1 MKKIYCLFALF
12 FLVPITGFSEDLLQ
26 VYHQAQHNDP
36 TFKAAESHWLA
47 LRQQVPIKRAALL
60 PNLTST
66 GSVQR
71 QHIEQDFIVDTD
83 IDTTVTQFQLNLSQ
97 PIFNYTA
104 WMQYQQAQAVVRQAQ
119 ANYYAAAED
128 LMIRTSQ
135 AYFDV
140 LQAYELLQ
148 ISKAQT
154 RSLEKQYNLVSKQF
168 KLRLI
173 TITGVQQVKTSLDTA
188 IQQEIVSKNDLTDKL
203 ENLRKITGIYYTCLK
218 GLKNQPPLIAPTPRD
233 INAWVYTS
241 GLQNFNVQA
250 AKFETQA
257 AHENIKAQFGNHL
270 PVINGTASYN
280 YTRESDY
287 QLSLFAEQTVP
298 LTTQT
303 STIGIQANL
312 PIYQGGLVNAQTR
325 EAAFQFGEASAK
337 REETFRK
344 ALANTR
350 QSYLGVMSGIGKLNV
365 DRETVISSNASLQS
379 TMAGYRLGTNTVIDV
394 LTQQSVWYQS
404 QITNVVDQYQYL
416 NSILNLKEGAG
427 TLNGCDIAVVNSW
440 LNKNIDLSEFN
451 FNIHEI
457 TYPTTTPTPV
467 L

>member
-1 MKKIYCLFALF
+1 MKKIYYLIALL
-12 FLVPITGFSEDLLQ
+12 FLVPLTGYSEDLLQ
-26 VYHQAQHNDP
+26 VYHQAQRNDP
-36 TFKAAESHWLA
+36 TFKAAESHWLTV
-47 LRQQVPIKRAALL
+47 REQVPLKRAALL

-66 GSVQR
+66 SSVQR
-71 QHIEQDFIVDTD
+71 QHIQNEFLVDTD
-83 IDTTVTQFQLNLSQ
+83 IDNTVTEFQLNLSQ

-128 LMIRTSQ
+128 LMIRSSQ

-154 RSLEKQYNLVSKQF
+154 RSLKKQYNLVSEQF
-168 KLRLI
+168 QLRLI
-173 TITGVQQVKTSLDTA
+173 TITGVQQVKTSLDSA
-188 IQQEIVSKNDLTDKL
+188 IQQEIVSKNDLTNKL

-218 GLKNQPPLIAPTPRD
+218 GLKDQPPLVAPTPRD

-257 AHENIKAQFGNHL
+257 AHDNIKAQFGNHL
-270 PVINGTASYN
+270 PVINGTGSYN
-280 YTRESDY
+280 YMNQTNY
-287 QLSLFAEQTVP
+287 QISLFSEQTTP
-298 LTTQT
+298 LATQT
-303 STIGIQANL
+303 STIGLQANL

-337 REETFRK
+337 REETYRK
-344 ALANTR
+344 ALADTR
-350 QSYLGVMSGIGKLNV
+350 ESYLGVMSGISKLNV

-379 TMAGYRLGTNTVIDV
+379 TMAGYRLGTQTVIDM
-394 LTQQSVWYQS
+394 LTQQTVWYQS

-416 NSILNLKEGAG
+416 NSILSLKEGAG
-427 TLNGCDIAVVNSW
+427 TLNGCDIVVVNSW

-457 TYPTTTPTPV
+457 TYPTTTPTPT